1 MDVINLVLL
10 VLLALGIVG
19 NNPTVSIA
27 VAILLLIRLLH
38 LERTFPF
45 LEQYGLQIG
54 IVVLTIGV
62 LSPLAS
68 GKISPDTI
76 LSIFTHW
83 QSVLAVLIG
92 IFVAYL
98 GGKGAALMTQNPL
111 VVTGILLGT
120 IIGVT
125 FFRGVPVG
133 PLIAAGMLAFIL
145 QFLPK

>member
-1 MDVINLVLL
+1 MDIINLFLL
-10 VLLALGIVG
+10 VLLALGVIG

-27 VAILLLIRLLH
+27 VAILLLIRLLQ
-38 LERTFPF
+38 LERAFPI

-54 IVVLTIGV
+54 IIILTIGV

-68 GKISPDTI
+68 GKIKPDS
-76 LSIFTHW
+76 LLLIFTNW
-83 QSVLAVLIG
+83 QSILAVAIG

-98 GGKGAALMTQNPL
+98 GGRGATLMTENPI
-111 VVTGILLGT
+111 VVTGLLLGT

-145 QFLPK
+145 QWFPK

>member
-1 MDVINLVLL
+1 MDIINLM
-10 VLLALGIVG
+10 LLALLAMGILG
-19 NNPTVSIA
+19 NNPSVSIA
-27 VAILLLIRLLH
+27 VTVLLMLRLLH
-38 LERTFPF
+38 FDKAFPF
-45 LEQYGLQIG
+45 LEQHGLQIG
-54 IVVLTIGV
+54 IIVLTIGV

-68 GKISPDTI
+68 GKISPQTI
-76 LSIFTHW
+76 LSIFTNW
-83 QSVLAVLIG
+83 QSIVAVMIG

-98 GGKGAALMTQNPL
+98 GGKGVGLMTASPL

-133 PLIAAGMLAFIL
+133 PLIAAGMLAFVL